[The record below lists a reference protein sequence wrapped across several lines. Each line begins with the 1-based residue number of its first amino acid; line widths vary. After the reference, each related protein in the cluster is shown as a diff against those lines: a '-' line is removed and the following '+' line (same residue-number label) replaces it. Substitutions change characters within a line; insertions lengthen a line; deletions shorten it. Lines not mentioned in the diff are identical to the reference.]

1 MTLSLAKQID
11 VFRLPLP
18 SSGEAVHFDQG
29 KPSERVAGLALR
41 VREGGSRKWVFHYR
55 WAGRSQRITLGGAD
69 AWSLDAARARA
80 RELRVMVDNGKNPAE
95 TRAAAKI
102 EAAKRPTFLSALMV
116 NYVEHVQSKLKPRTQ
131 VETKRYLEHYFKPLH
146 NLPIEA
152 VARRDVAACL
162 QGIAKNKG
170 DVTADR
176 ARSALSAMFAWAIGE
191 GLADE
196 NPVAGTNRRSD
207 DDPRTRV
214 LSDAEIVKSWNG
226 LPSGQYGAVVRLLIL
241 TGCRRDEI
249 GALSWKEIDFT
260 ERKITLPGE
269 RTKNGT
275 EHVVPLSDLALSI
288 LESQQRILG
297 RPFVFGWDA
306 NGFTDWSKSKEKLN
320 AVLKFEKPWTLH
332 DIRRTVRTGLGKLGV
347 APHIAEAILNHLPPR
362 LTRTY
367 DTYKYESEK
376 RAALDAWGAHIKL
389 ILAQAE
395 GGNVV
400 EMVRA

>member
-1 MTLSLAKQID
+1 
-11 VFRLPLP
+11 
-18 SSGEAVHFDQG
+18 
-29 KPSERVAGLALR
+29 
-41 VREGGSRKWVFHYR
+41 
-55 WAGRSQRITLGGAD
+55 
-69 AWSLDAARARA
+69 
-80 RELRVMVDNGKNPAE
+80 
-95 TRAAAKI
+95 
-102 EAAKRPTFLSALMV
+102 
-116 NYVEHVQSKLKPRTQ
+116 
-131 VETKRYLEHYFKPLH
+131 
-146 NLPIEA
+146 
-152 VARRDVAACL
+152 
-162 QGIAKNKG
+162 
-170 DVTADR
+170 
-176 ARSALSAMFAWAIGE
+176 
-191 GLADE
+191 
-196 NPVAGTNRRSD
+196 
-207 DDPRTRV
+207 
-214 LSDAEIVKSWNG
+214 LSDAEIVKLWNG
-226 LPSGQYGAVVRLLIL
+226 LPSTQYGAIVRLLVL

-275 EHVVPLSDLALSI
+275 EHVVPLSDLALNI
-288 LESQQRILG
+288 LESQKRILG